1 MHSSK
6 IKYLKEIMMKKRKS
20 FYIKFVNICLLM
32 ALLMMSLPINAV
44 YAVSQPGEDS
54 TPININVKPAFIID
68 GDALYGPFSTDGLQ
82 HLQITVKNNSTHQ
95 AKEIFA
101 DLSSIQNTDDKFD
114 IILPQGAMLH
124 DKKNSA
130 YGNGKLTFDFKFH
143 LNPKAIS
150 KPYKLKLKLRFK
162 NSFGVGFEE
171 EHTVFINVENKYIVP
186 SITVGSYEVEGGS
199 ASSTEARNLKI
210 NLQNNAKENIRN
222 LTVQLTDLSAE
233 GIELYQDSEYKY
245 IGDIAEG
252 GSGQVIYKIKAVPNA
267 TGDKI
272 LKLKIKYYDKLG
284 VEYEKDWQLN
294 IPTTQSSN
302 ILKDIKAE
310 FSKKIYEI
318 SHANTVDVELH
329 LTNTTQRAIKD
340 MKLNF
345 SIDGDLKFLS
355 PYVTLIDEIKPLET
369 KTFKITVFAP
379 QNAAQNVN
387 PINAVLTNVQGKT
400 ENTVAISG
408 IKVVGEAGNENSKPK
423 IIIDKYEYG
432 GESII
437 AGKEFDLTVEFF
449 NTSSNSAV
457 KNVKV
462 QFDSEEGIFTP
473 VNATNSFFFK
483 EIPALGK
490 GVKTIR
496 LKSKADA
503 KVKLYS
509 MNFNLEY
516 ENASGK
522 SYDEKGNL
530 FTSKE
535 IATINL
541 KQELRLETKDI
552 NVPMENKVGGNVN
565 IETEFYN
572 MGKSPI
578 YNLIVKV
585 EGDFEKRDSTNFVGT
600 FEPGKS
606 EFFSGTIVP
615 STEGEHKG
623 EVIFEFEDEIGEKY
637 TVKKEFTIFA
647 SEGQIDSGIL
657 MPGAEDIP
665 PMGIDENGNPITPDG
680 AQEQSIVQMITSPL
694 GIISIVVVI
703 GIIAAVIIQ
712 RNRKKKAMLEEIDDE
727 D

>member
-1 MHSSK
+1 
-6 IKYLKEIMMKKRKS
+6 MKKTEN
-20 FYIKFVNICLLM
+20 FYIKFMNLCLIM
-32 ALLMMSLPINAV
+32 ALLFMSIPAYSIHAT
-44 YAVSQPGEDS
+44 GTDES
-54 TPININVKPAFIID
+54 TPIDTNVKPSFIID
-68 GDALYGPFSTDGLQ
+68 GDAIYGPFSGNNLQ
-82 HLQITVKNNSTHQ
+82 NLKITVKNNSSHI
-95 AKEIFA
+95 ARDIFA
-101 DLSSIQNTDDKFD
+101 DLSSIQNNEDKFD
-114 IILPQGAMLH
+114 LLLPQGAVLH
-124 DKKNSA
+124 DRENSV
-130 YGNGKLTFDFKFH
+130 YGNGKATFDFKFQ
-143 LNPKAIS
+143 LNPKAVS

-171 EHTVFINVENKYIVP
+171 EHTLFINVENKYIVP
-186 SITVGSYEVEGGS
+186 SITVGSYEIESGS
-199 ASSTEARNLKI
+199 ASSTEVRKLKI

-222 LTVQLTDLSAE
+222 LTVQLTDLSAD
-233 GIELYQDSEYKY
+233 GIELYEDSEYKY
-245 IGDIAEG
+245 IGDMAAN
-252 GSGQVIYKIKAVPNA
+252 GSSQISYKIRTVANA

-294 IPTTQSSN
+294 IPTSQSSN
-302 ILKDIKAE
+302 ALKNIKAE
-310 FSKKIYEI
+310 FTKKMYSINPGETI
-318 SHANTVDVELH
+318 DLELKLANTSEK
-329 LTNTTQRAIKD
+329 QIKD
-340 MKLNF
+340 LKLHF
-345 SIDGDLKFLS
+345 TMDGDLKFLT
-355 PYVTLIDEIKPLET
+355 PYIDLIDTMEALET
-369 KTFKITVFAP
+369 KTFKLTILAP
-379 QNAAQNVN
+379 RNAGQNIN
-387 PINAVLTNVQGKT
+387 PISAILTDNKT
-400 ENTVAISG
+400 KNETILAISG
-408 IKVVGEAGNENSKPK
+408 IKVAGEGMSETSKPK

-432 GESII
+432 GDAVL
-437 AGKEFDLTVEFF
+437 AGQEFDFTVEFL
-449 NTSSNSAV
+449 NTSGNSAV

-462 QFDSEEGIFTP
+462 QFDSEDGIFTP

-483 EIPALGK
+483 EIPASGK
-490 GVKTIR
+490 GIKTIR

-509 MNFNLEY
+509 INFNLEY

-522 SYDEKGNL
+522 AYDEKGNL

-535 IATINL
+535 IATVNV
-541 KQELRLETKDI
+541 KQELRLETKEI
-552 NVPMENKVGGNVN
+552 NVPMEANIGSNLN

-578 YNLIVKV
+578 YNLVVKL
-585 EGDFEKRDSTNFVGT
+585 EGDFEKRDATSFVGT

-647 SEGQIDSGIL
+647 SEGQIDPGIL